1 MDAKRM
7 LVGSR
12 KGLLDFRRNGNG
24 WELRHTSHLGVPVPW
39 ATVDPRDGALWASL
53 DHGHWGQKLSR
64 ASDGATNFEEVAAP
78 AYPEGA
84 TLHTGE
90 PATNRMTWVLEPG
103 GADEPGV
110 LYAGTIPGGL
120 FRSED
125 DGASWEL
132 LRGLWDHPS
141 RADGK
146 WFGGGFDQAG
156 IHSIVVDPADS
167 AHLYVAV
174 SCAGVFESRDRGA
187 SWVPRNRGLRAD
199 FLPDDQA
206 EYGHDPHRM
215 RPAPSDPAVL
225 WQQNHCGVFVSRDG
239 GAQWAEVSQ
248 EGGPVRFGFGV
259 AVHDERPGTAWVV
272 PGVAD
277 EKRVAVDGRLRV
289 CRSDDHGAS
298 WVDLVDGLPQRD
310 CFDIALRHAL
320 DACGETVAFGTTTG
334 NLYWSD
340 DGGAHWECA
349 GNNLPP
355 VYSVGLLR

>member
-1 MDAKRM
+1 MDANRM

-12 KGLLDFRRNGNG
+12 KGLLDFRRNAEG
-24 WELRHTSHLGVPVPW
+24 WALKHTSHLGVPVPW
-39 ATVDPRDGALWASL
+39 ATLDPRDGALWASL

-64 ASDGATNFEEVAAP
+64 AKDGATGFEEVAAP

-84 TLHTGE
+84 TLHTGD

-125 DGASWEL
+125 GGASW
-132 LRGLWDHPS
+132 GLVESLWEQPS

-167 AHLYVAV
+167 SHLYVAV
-174 SCAGVFESRDRGA
+174 SCAGVFESDDRGK
-187 SWVPRNRGLRAD
+187 SWRPRNQGLRAD
-199 FLPDDQA
+199 FLPDEQA

-225 WQQNHCGVFVSRDG
+225 GCV
-239 GAQWAEVSQ
+239 
-248 EGGPVRFGFGV
+248 
-259 AVHDERPGTAWVV
+259 
-272 PGVAD
+272 
-277 EKRVAVDGRLRV
+277 
-289 CRSDDHGAS
+289 
-298 WVDLVDGLPQRD
+298 
-310 CFDIALRHAL
+310 
-320 DACGETVAFGTTTG
+320 
-334 NLYWSD
+334 
-340 DGGAHWECA
+340 

-355 VYSVGLLR
+355 IYSVGLLR